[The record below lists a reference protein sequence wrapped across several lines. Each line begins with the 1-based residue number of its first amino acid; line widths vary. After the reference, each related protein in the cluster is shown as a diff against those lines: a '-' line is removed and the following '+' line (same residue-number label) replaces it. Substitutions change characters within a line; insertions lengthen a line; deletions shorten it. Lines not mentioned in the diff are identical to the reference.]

1 MKKHIIILTIGLAV
15 LACKEESDP
24 ATPDLTP
31 AEMISRTWKTQLVTI
46 NGQADNT
53 TDYSAY
59 RFTFNQNQ
67 TYRFTMP
74 DTQEGNWE
82 LIANASALTLDKGTD
97 REQRVEVQTLTET
110 ELHLEFTEKSDKT
123 GTRRILYALVP

>member
-1 MKKHIIILTIGLAV
+1 MKKYIIILTIGLAV
-15 LACKEESDP
+15 LACKEEGDP
-24 ATPDLTP
+24 TTPDPTP
-31 AEMISRTWKTQLVTI
+31 PEMISRTWKAQLVTI

-67 TYRFTMP
+67 TYRFVMP

-123 GTRRILYALVP
+123 GTLRILYALVP